1 MKVYNRSN
9 FHKHTFCI
17 FKQIPKEEE
26 LQILFTYK
34 SKSGSEYSF
43 TDAGVYRKSSHWG
56 RAANCRWILTE
67 TTDYKN
73 QNVVCGF
80 AHWTDF
86 YPNNETDALFFIVV
100 DWIEKKVSYQHKG
113 APNYNGQFL
122 RTATETAKRIK
133 EIKSIL
139 HQDDWA
145 KYLKIEDLE
154 KSRAILVEQLVNTKT
169 QLTKLKSEWL
179 R

>member
-1 MKVYNRSN
+1 MKYYNRSN

-17 FKQIPKEEE
+17 FKQIPVEETAG
-26 LQILFTYK
+26 LIFTYK
-34 SKSGSEYSF
+34 SKSSSEYCF
-43 TDAGVYRKSSHWG
+43 TDQGVYRRSSHWG

-100 DWIEKKVSYQHKG
+100 DWTEKKVSYQHKG
-113 APNYNGQFL
+113 APNFNGQFL
-122 RTATETAKRIK
+122 RTASETAKRIK

-139 HQDDWA
+139 QQDDWA
-145 KYLKIEDLE
+145 KYLDVEDIE
-154 KSRAILVEQLVNTKT
+154 KSRVLFIEQLLNSANSLVLVKKNLF
-169 QLTKLKSEWL
+169 Q
-179 R
+179 